1 MPQTLVFSPKAHPFF
16 ELKKRTRQH
25 TQFTRIWETGNK
37 DDRKMARLK
46 VEFDYPVRSSAAATA
61 DDAPGPRSS
70 PNHATSATG
79 GEDNYE
85 SGSATLG
92 PDSSYEACW
101 AELQGLK
108 KKYDQVREYT
118 VHLTAERD
126 SVVAKLERLQNE
138 MLQDSSGKTG
148 KGGGVGGL
156 RETARG
162 VASGDYSL
170 FFILLAALLSFVLGY
185 FLS

>member
-1 MPQTLVFSPKAHPFF
+1 
-16 ELKKRTRQH
+16 
-25 TQFTRIWETGNK
+25 
-37 DDRKMARLK
+37 MARLK
-46 VEFDYPVRSSAAATA
+46 VEFDYPVRSSAAANA
-61 DDAPGPRSS
+61 DDAPGSRSS

-85 SGSATLG
+85 SGSAALG
-92 PDSSYEACW
+92 PESSYEACW

-138 MLQDSSGKTG
+138 MLQDSSGGKTG

-162 VASGDYSL
+162 VAGGDYSL